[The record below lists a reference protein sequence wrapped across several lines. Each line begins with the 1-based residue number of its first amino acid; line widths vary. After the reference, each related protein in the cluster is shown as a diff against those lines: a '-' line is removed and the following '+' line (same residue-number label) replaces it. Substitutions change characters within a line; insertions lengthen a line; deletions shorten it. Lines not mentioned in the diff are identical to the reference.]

1 MIYISEVFFFFFVV
15 IVSKEMSNKI
25 EKPSK
30 KSIVLNLNNG
40 KNILINKQSTSTSL
54 ISTREMKIRIEQNLL
69 KALFFRPN
77 LITSIKVFLPNIIPI
92 ENIPRFFQNNVFFN
106 YLDKNNIKIVIDADI
121 ARAYNKQTNNL
132 ICACILEKED
142 IIHKILRF
150 EPNLETEELKTLE
163 QNLNKSYHEYVM
175 TNLEEKNEQNIPT
188 A

>member
-1 MIYISEVFFFFFVV
+1 MNRLEL
-15 IVSKEMSNKI
+15 
-25 EKPSK
+25 SK
-30 KSIVLNLNNG
+30 KIWNDS
-40 KNILINKQSTSTSL
+40 KQ
-54 ISTREMKIRIEQNLL
+54 KVIEY
-69 KALFFRPN
+69 F
-77 LITSIKVFLPNIIPI
+77 
-92 ENIPRFFQNNVFFN
+92 
-106 YLDKNNIKIVIDADI
+106 DKNNIKIVIDADI

-163 QNLNKSYHEYVM
+163 QNLNKSYHDYVM